1 MGRGLARALSDA
13 GERVELWSRRE
24 AGSTQAEVIAAAR
37 TILLAVPDGAI
48 GQVALDIASQVSS
61 SHVVLHLS
69 GVHDQAIL
77 APLAPTGA
85 ACGSLHPL
93 QTVPD
98 PATAAARWRGA
109 YAAVEGND
117 RAVAEAERL
126 ARLLGM
132 TPVRLPAGAKVRYH
146 AGAVVASNY
155 VVTLAGVAARF
166 AAEAGLS
173 RDLAERIYRPLLA
186 GAAAN
191 LQESSPADAL
201 TGPIRRGDV
210 ETVRLHLGA
219 LSGDDRRFY
228 ATVGLEAVRLAR
240 AGGLEPAIA
249 DQLQGLLAA
258 ALE

>member
-1 MGRGLARALSDA
+1 M
-13 GERVELWSRRE
+13 
-24 AGSTQAEVIAAAR
+24 
-37 TILLAVPDGAI
+37 
-48 GQVALDIASQVSS
+48 
-61 SHVVLHLS
+61 
-69 GVHDQAIL
+69 
-77 APLAPTGA
+77 
-85 ACGSLHPL
+85 
-93 QTVPD
+93 
-98 PATAAARWRGA
+98 
-109 YAAVEGND
+109 
-117 RAVAEAERL
+117 AEAERL

-166 AAEAGLS
+166 AAESGLS
-173 RDLAERIYRPLLA
+173 RDLAERIYLPLLA

-210 ETVRLHLGA
+210 ETVRMHLGA
-219 LSGDDRRFY
+219 LGGEDRRLY

-249 DQLQGLLAA
+249 DQLQGLLSA